1 MIYEKLLETK
11 DETLK
16 KIEDSH
22 KQCTELQKL
31 LLNNL
36 EQQLLM
42 SKGLLTSRGIFE
54 QQLYKCL
61 MEMKLLGICP
71 IKEKFNAASVIEKI
85 VRNKTTLPPEGPS
98 YRLLQAT
105 EKCKGDLS
113 ILFSSL
119 SKEIHG
125 APWSGPGVKV
135 YTSLLR
141 EEDGCLLRYIA
152 ADYGLELTTDESIP

>member
-1 MIYEKLLETK
+1 MT
-11 DETLK
+11 
-16 KIEDSH
+16 
-22 KQCTELQKL
+22 
-31 LLNNL
+31 
-36 EQQLLM
+36 
-42 SKGLLTSRGIFE
+42 
-54 QQLYKCL
+54 
-61 MEMKLLGICP
+61 
-71 IKEKFNAASVIEKI
+71 SVIDKI
-85 VRNKTTLPPEGPS
+85 VQIKTTLPPEGPS

-119 SKEIHG
+119 SKDIHG

-152 ADYGLELTTDESIP
+152 ADYGLELTTVE